1 MDVCM
6 LFLYRFGINGEFGV
20 WQYAHAYLLECFP
33 LWESGDV
40 TEVMIFGKWY
50 RYKLVCPD

>member
-1 MDVCM
+1 M
-6 LFLYRFGINGEFGV
+6 LFLYGFGINNEWGK

-33 LWESGDV
+33 LWESGEV
-40 TEVMIFGKWY
+40 NEVMIFGKWY